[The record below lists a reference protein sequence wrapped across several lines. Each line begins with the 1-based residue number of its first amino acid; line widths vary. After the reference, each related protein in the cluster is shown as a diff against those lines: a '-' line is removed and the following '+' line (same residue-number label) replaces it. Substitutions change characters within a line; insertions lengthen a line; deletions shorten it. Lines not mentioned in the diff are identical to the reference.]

1 MFFPSPAEGKKK
13 GEIPMEKTEVF
24 SLNKLEIGRN
34 AVLIRLD
41 GKLRKKK
48 KFADIGLVAGTSLQ
62 MEGKAPFG
70 GLLRIKVMGSSI
82 SIHSED
88 AEHILV
94 GNA

>member
-1 MFFPSPAEGKKK
+1 MENR
-13 GEIPMEKTEVF
+13 EIIP
-24 SLNKLEIGRN
+24 LNKLEIGRN
-34 AVLIRLD
+34 AILIRLD

-48 KFADIGLVAGTSLQ
+48 KCADLGLVAGTLLQ

>member
-1 MFFPSPAEGKKK
+1 
-13 GEIPMEKTEVF
+13 
-24 SLNKLEIGRN
+24 
-34 AVLIRLD
+34 
-41 GKLRKKK
+41 
-48 KFADIGLVAGTSLQ
+48 

>member
-1 MFFPSPAEGKKK
+1 ME
-13 GEIPMEKTEVF
+13 ETELIP
-24 SLNKLEIGRN
+24 LNKLAIGRK

-48 KFADIGLVAGTSLQ
+48 KFADLGLVAGTSLQ